1 MHRRIAELFLFCDE
15 DAIDVPTKNSDNFS
29 FKISFLLNPTTSNIP
44 NCLNL

>member
-29 FKISFLLNPTTSNIP
+29 FKFHFYSILLLQTYLIA
-44 NCLNL
+44 